1 MNYERALATLNH
13 ARTGK
18 RLPKK
23 KLMNATWLH
32 EVAELPTGQPFNP
45 NIHEPVVDLVL
56 FDKHILSWK
65 PNGNIALHSRGYKT
79 WSTKDRYARYLPS
92 GFRVWQDRPFWY
104 IDTPTGT
111 RPFFDEMELRADGS
125 VTGFPDALNAVN
137 AHTLKNDV
145 YQYSQFYAARLCNGV
160 LSVVA
165 ENTCGECAWLELNGS
180 DRAQLQLLEHVQ
192 KEITPPH
199 LILAAVNRLDIQARA
214 FQDRSSS
221 GPASRQFLRQVIDAS
236 WHENQK
242 AWRKPTSKRAL
253 IEQTELLMTR
263 ENLPRLDIRPRAYI
277 KNLQMLV
284 EDFLLEAFR
293 FEWMED

>member
-32 EVAELPTGQPFNP
+32 EVAELPTGQPFNL

-65 PNGNIALHSRGYKT
+65 PNGNIALHSHYYKT
-79 WSTKDRYARYLPS
+79 WTTKDRYARYLPS
-92 GFRVWQDRPFWY
+92 GFRVWQNRPFWY
-104 IDTPTGT
+104 INTPTGT

-125 VTGFPDALNAVN
+125 VTGFPDALNAVD
-137 AHTLKNDV
+137 AHTLKSDV
-145 YQYSQFYAARLCNGV
+145 YQYSRLYAARLCNGV
-160 LSVVA
+160 IPNVA
-165 ENTCGECAWLELNGS
+165 ENTCGECAVLEMTQAG
-180 DRAQLQLLEHVQ
+180 REFTARQQEHLLEHVQ
-192 KEITPPH
+192 KETTPPH
-199 LILAAVNRLDIQARA
+199 LILAAV
-214 FQDRSSS
+214 DRFR
-221 GPASRQFLRQVIDAS
+221 PRSRTFLRQVIEAS

-263 ENLPRLDIRPRAYI
+263 ENLPRLDIRPRAHI
-277 KNLQMLV
+277 HELQMLV

-293 FEWMED
+293 FERMED